1 MAKRQT
7 VFTCA
12 AVFMVVITS
21 SLYAEITVTPANV
34 QIPELASEDFSF
46 DFAISHLNGFTARG
60 FQSTIEISITGP
72 GTLTFD
78 SISSEQVANDA
89 DYWLYGNSVV
99 EAFEYPPGRYVFGD
113 DPYNAVAQDL
123 AVDDI
128 MARYVFEWDGTP
140 GDYTVNL
147 DLDPAH
153 SLVVDEFFGAH
164 DIAFDP
170 GAYTGDASSFTVTIP
185 IPEPATLILF
195 ALGGLILRQARGQV
209 LRRRR

>member
-1 MAKRQT
+1 MMKRNA
-7 VFTCA
+7 VLICA
-12 AVFMVVITS
+12 AVFVAVITS
-21 SLYAEITVTPANV
+21 SLYAEITITPANV

-46 DFAISHLNGFTARG
+46 DFAISHLNGFTARA
-60 FQSTIEISITGP
+60 FQSTIDISITGP

-78 SISSEQVANDA
+78 SISSEAVANNV
-89 DYWLYGNSVV
+89 DYWLFENSDAI
-99 EAFEYPPGRYVFGD
+99 AFENPPGRYVFGD

-164 DIAFDP
+164 AIAFDP

-185 IPEPATLILF
+185 IPEPATLLL
-195 ALGGLILRQARGQV
+195 LGLSAVV
-209 LRRRR
+209 LRRR

>member
-1 MAKRQT
+1 MVKRQA

-12 AVFMVVITS
+12 AVFVVVVS
-21 SLYAEITVTPANV
+21 APLYAEITITPANV

-46 DFAISHLNGFTARG
+46 DFAISHLNGFAAQA
-60 FQSTIEISITGP
+60 FQSTIDISITGP

-78 SISSEQVANDA
+78 STSSEQVANDA

-113 DPYNAVAQDL
+113 FPDNAVAQDL
-123 AVDDI
+123 AEGDL

-147 DLDPAH
+147 DLDTSQSFVLSEWWLTEP
-153 SLVVDEFFGAH
+153 LG
-164 DIAFDP
+164 FDP
-170 GAYTGDASSFTVTIP
+170 GEYTGDASSFTVTMP
-185 IPEPATLILF
+185 VPEPATVLLF
-195 ALGGLILRQARGQV
+195 GLGALAI
-209 LRRRR
+209 RRKRR